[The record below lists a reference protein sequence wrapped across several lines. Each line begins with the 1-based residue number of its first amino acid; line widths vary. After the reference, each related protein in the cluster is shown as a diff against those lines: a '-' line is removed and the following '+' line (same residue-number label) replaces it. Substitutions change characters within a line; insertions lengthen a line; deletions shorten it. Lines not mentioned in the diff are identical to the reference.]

1 VDRGKVP
8 HCPRIGTNF
17 TQALKA
23 AQDNPDLLKEVLTL
37 IREAMNL

>member
-1 VDRGKVP
+1 MLQK
-8 HCPRIGTNF
+8 TTL

-23 AQDNPDLLKEVLTL
+23 AQDNPDLLKEVLTR